1 MADVVLLVVVAVSVS
16 NNERAAQPIIVQLV
30 VAAVV
35 AMVVAVVEA
44 VVVVVEEVLKLWLN
58 EISPVTIQNIKL
70 DIAYEKRWVKNI
82 AIGEG
87 GNEMKEVIN
96 GRMKEHLGLNE
107 ASLLIDII

>member
-1 MADVVLLVVVAVSVS
+1 MADVVLLVVVAVS
-16 NNERAAQPIIVQLV
+16 NNERAAQPIIVQLI

-44 VVVVVEEVLKLWLN
+44 VVIVVEEILKLWLN

-70 DIAYEKRWVKNI
+70 DIAYEKRRVKNI

-96 GRMKEHLGLNE
+96 GRMKEHLVLNE
-107 ASLLIDII
+107 ASVLIDFINK